1 MFYVTG
7 DDFMFDEGA
16 KLDDILNVLRPPVLD
31 RDDDKKNRPVSDAA
45 IRYDLSKK
53 SFGDDAV
60 HFEFAG
66 QRTTEVLK

>member
-1 MFYVTG
+1 
-7 DDFMFDEGA
+7 MFDEGA
-16 KLDDILNVLRPPVLD
+16 KLDDILNVLHPPTLD
-31 RDDDKKNRPVSDAA
+31 KDDKKNRPVSDAA